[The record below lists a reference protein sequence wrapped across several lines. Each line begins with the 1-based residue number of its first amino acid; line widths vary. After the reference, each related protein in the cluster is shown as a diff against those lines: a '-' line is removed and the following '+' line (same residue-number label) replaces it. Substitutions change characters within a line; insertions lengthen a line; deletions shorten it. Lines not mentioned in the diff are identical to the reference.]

1 MLKKVV
7 LALAVFLVGL
17 GALVASRPSTFR
29 VERSITMASPVE
41 IPFGLVND
49 FHKWQFWSPWDAL
62 DPKMQKTFDGPYAG
76 PGAIYTWSGNDQVGK
91 GKMTNLEAQPYDS
104 IRIQLEFL
112 EPWPASN
119 VTTFTYKPVPE
130 GIQLTWAM
138 EGNNNFMG
146 KAFSLFMDMDGMV
159 GKDFE
164 KGLATLKKL
173 SEEEVKN
180 RRERDALIKAK
191 EEAARAAAEAQQA
204 GQPAPAA
211 PTQTATPTP

>member
-7 LALAVFLVGL
+7 LALAVLIVGL

-41 IPFGLVND
+41 IPFGAVND
-49 FHKWQFWSPWDAL
+49 FHKWRFWSPWDAL
-62 DPKMQKTFDGPYAG
+62 DPKMQVTFDGAYAG

-104 IRIQLEFL
+104 IRIQLDFL

-119 VTTFTYKPVPE
+119 VTTFTFKTVPE
-130 GIQLTWAM
+130 GTQMTWAM

-164 KGLATLKKL
+164 KGLASLKKL
-173 SEEEVKN
+173 SEEEAKN
-180 RRERDALIKAK
+180 RREREALMKAR
-191 EEAARAAAEAQQA
+191 EEAEAAKAAE
-204 GQPAPAA
+204 PA
-211 PTQTATPTP
+211 QTATPTP